1 MITER
6 DAESVRRQQHCEHGE
21 MEPINAEMP
30 QVQRHCRECKN
41 KRADQER
48 TGRPVNAVDRNA
60 ENQRARILRWITGS
74 FTWPVQE

>member
-1 MITER
+1 MVTER
-6 DAESVRRQQHCEHGE
+6 NAKARRGQQCGRKGE
-21 MEPINAEMP
+21 MKPIKPEIP
-30 QVQRHCRECKN
+30 EVQRNGRERQK
-41 KRADQER
+41 KRPDQER